1 MGQGINFSGKEVMLG
16 NPGLEYLWQKSMLKK
31 LLVLKD

>member
-1 MGQGINFSGKEVMLG
+1 MGQGINFSGNDVMLE
-16 NPGLEYLWQKSMLKK
+16 NTGLEYLWQKSMLKK